1 MKVYRNSTYIFLAM
15 SIASLLLS
23 AYFSTNASW
32 NFYCNICLGVF
43 GSSLI
48 SLFSSLIFYFY
59 EKEKIIISLGIKCV
73 SLYGL
78 LNRFIKDIPEQKD
91 IVEGKIS
98 ILGLV
103 KYYDNYTKSIKEN
116 SIRSYLVNYSGL
128 LSSSFFCKIHYNDEI
143 KLISSLWTMEENL
156 INKFPEAI
164 YLLDKTQNEYEL
176 AKLEQNKSQQKI
188 KEFEILDILN
198 RLKTNT
204 PLQIEFI
211 DQMLCKLFKYK
222 NFNSTWDELK
232 LKMKAN

>member
-1 MKVYRNSTYIFLAM
+1 
-15 SIASLLLS
+15 
-23 AYFSTNASW
+23 
-32 NFYCNICLGVF
+32 
-43 GSSLI
+43 
-48 SLFSSLIFYFY
+48 
-59 EKEKIIISLGIKCV
+59 
-73 SLYGL
+73 
-78 LNRFIKDIPEQKD
+78 
-91 IVEGKIS
+91 
-98 ILGLV
+98 
-103 KYYDNYTKSIKEN
+103 
-116 SIRSYLVNYSGL
+116 
-128 LSSSFFCKIHYNDEI
+128 
-143 KLISSLWTMEENL
+143 MEENL